1 MTSARASWAVSPIS
15 IEDRWVASPDPRTRR
30 YRRGVK
36 GDMDPEPLAQESTS
50 EDNRPQVEAAL
61 LAIDRLVADLFPFE
75 ASAVETPPIT

>member
-1 MTSARASWAVSPIS
+1 
-15 IEDRWVASPDPRTRR
+15 
-30 YRRGVK
+30 
-36 GDMDPEPLAQESTS
+36 MDPEPLAQESTS